1 MNNANNAINKD
12 DERHTETPDNLMED
26 NGDAKETSN
35 REEDLESISW
45 LACRGS
51 GTMWPKCHEIN
62 YSKRTK
68 R

>member
-12 DERHTETPDNLMED
+12 DGRRTETPDKLMKD
-26 NGDAKETSN
+26 NGDTKETSD

-51 GTMWPKCHEIN
+51 GTMGPKCHEIN
-62 YSKRTK
+62 YLKRT
-68 R
+68 